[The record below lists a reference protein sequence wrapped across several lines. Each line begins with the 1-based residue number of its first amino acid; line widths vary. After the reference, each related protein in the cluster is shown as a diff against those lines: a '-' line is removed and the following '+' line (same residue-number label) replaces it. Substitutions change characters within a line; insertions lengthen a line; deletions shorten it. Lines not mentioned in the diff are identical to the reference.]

1 MRKESIF
8 ISFRLRITA
17 LVVSVAFFIGAN
29 WVWHQ
34 EVTRSSDH
42 LSVAAQAGKALSG
55 LEAAT
60 AAEIS
65 TLAEQ
70 IDQNGLQAAFRFKPK
85 VEWLSVFIYN
95 QDSLIW
101 WSDNNTA
108 PSINELKPGIR
119 HYRNGWYH
127 FTKKETKGY
136 TIAGLL
142 KIKNQYPYQNRFLV
156 NSFHPALC
164 VPDQYLLSLQDGE
177 NRFPVSGSSD
187 ELYLGIHPS
196 ESISPDGKTASLL
209 FVASFILFAIFL
221 WLVVAGKPRFKLAAA
236 TTVLVFFICL
246 KAAGVIF
253 QYPAALYSLPLF
265 SPSHYASSLLLNS
278 LGDLLFS
285 VAILAGL
292 IVIVFRTPWMR
303 KGHHPLPDNQRS
315 SISIGMVASV
325 SIPVAFIILYS
336 AFINYLIAGLI
347 INSRISFNI
356 SNVFELDGYSLAGVT
371 VTGIL
376 LFSFFKV
383 TEGFVRYM
391 QSSKAGVVTVA
402 VTGLITGSLLF
413 VLFLQM
419 DDATLFSDYTL
430 ISLLLTLLLTAF
442 TYWIRTRTAT
452 LNFFTRSMLTIF
464 AFSLFG
470 AHAISSYNNLKEQ
483 ENRKVLAA
491 KLENEQDQVAEY
503 LFDDLATAIAG
514 DVVVTRFFSLPFEEA
529 LAGMEETNVIEK
541 RLQQLYFTGYWSRY
555 DVSVRIFNNE
565 GLPINRGGDPTWS
578 IDFFNVRIRESSQ
591 PTSSRYLYF
600 SGNNSGRVT
609 YTGMIPVFSA
619 DDRNVQNGTIAVSL
633 VSKLL
638 PGEGGFPELLLSEK
652 VPQRRDISNYSFASY
667 RDHVLNNQSGSFS
680 YMVSDRSYEKFLD
693 PDQQYQFHHRGGYCH
708 LFYRS
713 SPESLLVISTKM
725 PEVPE
730 YLTFFSYLFSF
741 YALCFILIYV
751 LMALLRGR
759 DQIAFNFKN
768 RIQATVIVI
777 VIATMLMIG
786 GATVFYIFRN
796 HSGNINANA
805 NERMRSMLLAIRDE
819 LSARSLDA
827 MDISD
832 EMNYTF
838 SRIAGILNTD
848 FSIFSQQGQLLYST
862 QPKIYDQQLM
872 ARTMNRSAMNALS
885 GEGQSLYIQYEEI
898 GKLSFLSAYEPVR
911 NNNNEIIGYINLPY
925 FSRQDEL
932 KKDISA
938 FLVALINIYVLLFA
952 AAIFLTFIISNR
964 ITQPLQIIQQRLS
977 RITLGKRNELIE
989 WNRDD
994 EIGALVKEYNRM
1006 VEELTESAD
1015 KLARSER
1022 ESAWREMAKQVAH
1035 EIKNPLT
1042 PMKLS
1047 VQHLQRAWKEQHPD
1061 LERIMQR
1068 FSQTLIEQ
1076 IDTLSNIATEF
1087 SNFAK
1092 MPKANRER
1100 TDLSQVIRNVVALHS
1115 ANENV
1120 TITFYEHPGNAY
1132 FVYAD
1137 REQMVRVF
1145 TNLIKNA
1152 IQAIPDNRSGH
1163 VHIEM
1168 KKENGMIR
1176 VNVKDNG
1183 IGIPDSE
1190 RDRIFT
1196 PNFTTKT
1203 GGMGLGLAMVKNIVD
1218 LSGGNISFESETDAG
1233 TVFTL
1238 VLPYFA
1244 EDHSGLKK

>member
-1 MRKESIF
+1 MNLS
-8 ISFRLRITA
+8 RIRIVA
-17 LVVSVAFFIGAN
+17 LVFSAALFAAAN
-29 WVWHQ
+29 WVWYRD
-34 EVTRSSDH
+34 TAKTADH
-42 LSVAAQAGKALSG
+42 ATVAVEAGEKLSG
-55 LEAAT
+55 LEAVT
-60 AAEIS
+60 FSKIKN
-65 TLAEQ
+65 LA
-70 IDQNGLQAAFRFKPK
+70 DQVGQSGLSAVKQFENE
-85 VEWLSVFIYN
+85 VEWLSLFVYDN
-95 QDSLIW
+95 DSLVW
-101 WSDNNTA
+101 WSDNNIA
-108 PSINELKPGIR
+108 PAFSDLDPGIR
-119 HYRNGWYH
+119 LYRNGWYL
-127 FTKKETKGY
+127 FQKQTAGDY
-136 TIAGLL
+136 TVAGLL
-142 KIKNQYPYQNRFLV
+142 KIKNQYPFQNRFLL
-156 NSFHPALC
+156 NNFHPGLC
-164 VPDQYLLSLQDGE
+164 IPDNYLLSPEDGE
-177 NRFPVSGSSD
+177 HMFPVSSS
-187 ELYLGIHPS
+187 EHKLFLGINPA
-196 ESISPDGKTASLL
+196 EAASPDGTTSSII
-209 FVASFILFAIFL
+209 FVVSFILFGIFI
-221 WLVVAGKPRFKLAAA
+221 WLLIARRPMFDLNAAFA
-236 TTVLVFFICL
+236 VIFFFICL
-246 KAAGVIF
+246 RAAGALF

-278 LGDLLFS
+278 LGDLLFTA
-285 VAILAGL
+285 AILAGM
-292 IVIVFRTPWMR
+292 IVIVFRVPWVR
-303 KGHHPLPDNQRS
+303 KGHHQS
-315 SISIGMVASV
+315 TASTGHSV
-325 SIPVAFIILYS
+325 STRVIAAISIPVVFIILYS
-336 AFINYLIAGLI
+336 AFINHLLAGLI
-347 INSRISFNI
+347 INSKISFNI
-356 SNVFELDGYSLAGVT
+356 SNVFELDGYSLAGVM

-383 TEGFVRYM
+383 TEGFVRYI
-391 QSSKAGVVTVA
+391 QSSKTGIITVA
-402 VTGLITGSLLF
+402 ATGILTGLILFLLF
-413 VLFLQM
+413 RQF
-419 DDATLFSDYTL
+419 DDTALFSEYTFL
-430 ISLLLTLLLTAF
+430 SLLLTLIVTAF
-442 TYWIRTRTAT
+442 TYWISTKTAT

-464 AFSLFG
+464 AFSWFG

-503 LFDDLATAIAG
+503 LFDDLAAAISG
-514 DVVVTRFFSLPFEEA
+514 DAVINRFFSLPFEDA
-529 LAGMEETNVIEK
+529 LAGMEEANIIEK

-555 DVSVRIFNNE
+555 DISVRIFNE
-565 GLPINRGGDPTWS
+565 TGLPINRGGDPTWS
-578 IDFFNVRIRESSQ
+578 IDFFNNRVRESSQ
-591 PTSSRYLYF
+591 PTASRFLYF
-600 SGNNSGRVT
+600 SGNNSGRIT
-609 YTGMIPVFSA
+609 YTGMIPVYGNNGTS
-619 DDRNVQNGTIAVSL
+619 VQKGTIAITL

-638 PGEGGFPELLLSEK
+638 PGEGGFPELLLSDK
-652 VPQRRDISNYSFASY
+652 VPQQRDISNYSFASY
-667 RDHVLNNQSGSFS
+667 RDHELNNQSGSFS
-680 YMVSDRSYEKFLD
+680 YKVSDSSYEKFLAAD
-693 PDQQYQFHHRGGYCH
+693 EQYQFHHIDGYCH
-708 LFYRS
+708 LFYRPAS
-713 SPESLLVISTKM
+713 GSLLVISTRM

-741 YALCFILIYV
+741 YAICFIVIYV
-751 LMALLRGR
+751 LMAFLRGR
-759 DQIAFNFKN
+759 NQIAFNFKN

-796 HSGNINANA
+796 HTGNINANA
-805 NERMRSMLLAIRDE
+805 NERMRSMLMAIRDE
-819 LSARSLDA
+819 LTARSLA
-827 MDISD
+827 SVDIND

-848 FSIFSQQGQLLYST
+848 FSIFSRKGQLIYST
-862 QPKIYDQQLM
+862 QPKIYEQQLI
-872 ARTMNRSAMNALS
+872 AKTMNRRALYALS
-885 GEGQSLYIQYEEI
+885 GEGKSLHIQYEEI
-898 GKLSFLSAYEPVR
+898 GRLSFLSAYEPVR
-911 NNNNEIIGYINLPY
+911 NNNNEVIGYINLPY

-932 KKDISA
+932 MKDISA

-1015 KLARSER
+1015 KLARSEL
-1022 ESAWREMAKQVAH
+1022 ESAWRQMAKQVAH

-1061 LERIMQR
+1061 LDRIMQR

-1115 ANENV
+1115 VNENV

-1152 IQAIPDNRSGH
+1152 IQAIPDNREGH

-1168 KKENGMIR
+1168 KKENGMIH
-1176 VNVKDNG
+1176 VTVKDNG
-1183 IGIPDSE
+1183 IGIPDNE

-1203 GGMGLGLAMVKNIVD
+1203 GGMGLGLAMVKNIVE
-1218 LSGGNISFESETDAG
+1218 SCGGSVRFESRPDES
-1233 TVFTL
+1233 TVFYL
-1238 VLPYFA
+1238 LLPVYSE
-1244 EDHSGLKK
+1244 EDK

>member
-1 MRKESIF
+1 MNLQ
-8 ISFRLRITA
+8 RLRITA
-17 LVVSVAFFIGAN
+17 LVISAVLFLAAN
-29 WVWHQ
+29 WMWHQ
-34 EVTRSSDH
+34 EVARSADH
-42 LSVAAQAGKALSG
+42 VSVAVEAGKALSG

-60 AAEIS
+60 VSEIS
-65 TLAEQ
+65 TLSRQ
-70 IDQNGLQAAFRFKPK
+70 IEKNGLESAFVNKSR
-85 VEWLSVFIYN
+85 VEWLSIFIYD

-101 WSDNNTA
+101 WSDNNIA
-108 PSINELKPGIR
+108 PAFQELEPGIR
-119 HYRNGWYH
+119 PFRNGWYL
-127 FTKKETKGY
+127 FSKQQTGKLTV
-136 TIAGLL
+136 AGLL
-142 KIKNQYPYQNRFLV
+142 KIKNQYPFQNRFLV
-156 NSFHPALC
+156 NSFHPSLC
-164 VPDQYLLSLQDGE
+164 IPDAYMLSLQGGE
-177 NRFPVSGSSD
+177 NRFPVSGSSH
-187 ELYLGIHPS
+187 ELYLGINPS
-196 ESISPDGKTASLL
+196 ESVVPEGQTASALY
-209 FVASFILFAIFL
+209 VASFILFAVFL
-221 WLVVAGKPRFKLAAA
+221 WLAVARKTRFDLTAAI
-236 TTVLVFFICL
+236 TVLIFFMCL

-278 LGDLLFS
+278 LGDLMFS
-285 VAILAGL
+285 VAILAAL
-292 IVIVFRTPWMR
+292 IVIIFRIPQLR
-303 KGHHPLPDNQRS
+303 KGFLQAGTDQS
-315 SISIGMVASV
+315 KSV
-325 SIPVAFIILYS
+325 SPSVIAAISVPVVFIVLYS
-336 AFINYLIAGLI
+336 AFINHLLAGLI
-347 INSRISFNI
+347 INSKISFNI
-356 SNVFELDGYSLAGVT
+356 SNVFELDGYSLAGVN
-371 VTGIL
+371 VTGML

-383 TEGFVRYM
+383 CEGFVRYI
-391 QSSKAGVVTVA
+391 QSSKAGIVTV
-402 VTGLITGSLLF
+402 LITGVITSALLF
-413 VLFLQM
+413 LIFQM
-419 DDATLFSDYTL
+419 AGDYAFFAGYR
-430 ISLLLTLLLTAF
+430 IGSLLLTLLLVVF
-442 TYWIRTRTAT
+442 VFWIRTQNVT

-503 LFDDLATAIAG
+503 LFDDLASAIAK
-514 DVVVTRFFSLPFEEA
+514 DVVVKRFFSLPFEEA
-529 LAGMEETNVIEK
+529 LAGMEESNIIEK

-555 DVSVRIFNNE
+555 DISVRIFNGE

-578 IDFFNVRIRESSQ
+578 IDFFNSRIRESSQ
-591 PTSSRYLYF
+591 PTASRYLHF

-609 YTGMIPVFSA
+609 YTGMIPVFDENNNS
-619 DDRNVQNGTIAVSL
+619 VQTGTIAVTL
-633 VSKLL
+633 ASKLL
-638 PGEGGFPELLLSEK
+638 PGEGGFPELLLSDK
-652 VPQRRDISNYSFASY
+652 VPQRRDISSYSFASY
-667 RDHVLNNQSGSFS
+667 RNHSLSNQSGTFS
-680 YMVSDRSYEKFLD
+680 YRVTDSAYHKLLR
-693 PDQQYQFHHRGGYCH
+693 PGQQYQFHHFDGFCH

-713 SPESLLVISTKM
+713 SAESLLVISTKM

-741 YALCFILIYV
+741 YAICFILIYL
-751 LMALLRGR
+751 LMSLLQGR
-759 DQIAFNFKN
+759 DRIAFNFKN

-777 VIATMLMIG
+777 VISTMLMIG

-796 HSGNINANA
+796 HSSNINNSA

-819 LSARSLDA
+819 LSARSLQSI
-827 MDISD
+827 DISD

-848 FSIFSQQGQLLYST
+848 FSIFSRQGQLIYST
-862 QPKIYDQQLM
+862 QPKIYDQQLI
-872 ARTMNRSAMNALS
+872 ARNMDRGALNALA
-885 GEGQSLYIQYEEI
+885 GEGKSLHIQYEEI

-932 KKDISA
+932 KKDIST

-977 RITLGKRNELIE
+977 GIRLGKRNELIE

-994 EIGALVKEYNRM
+994 EIGALVREYNRM

-1092 MPKANRER
+1092 MPRANREK
-1100 TDLSQVIRNVVALHS
+1100 TDLSAIIRNVVSLHS
-1115 ANENV
+1115 LNDHI
-1120 TITFYEHPGNAY
+1120 TITFYEHPGREY
-1132 FVYAD
+1132 SVYAD
-1137 REQMVRVF
+1137 REQMIRVF

-1152 IQAIPDNRSGH
+1152 IQAIPDNRTGH
-1163 VHIEM
+1163 IHIEM
-1168 KKENGMIR
+1168 KSDNGKVSVAVR
-1176 VNVKDNG
+1176 DNG
-1183 IGIPDSE
+1183 IGIPENE
-1190 RDRIFT
+1190 RGRIFT

-1203 GGMGLGLAMVKNIVD
+1203 GGMGLGLAMVKNIVE
-1218 LSGGNISFESETDAG
+1218 LSGGSISFDSTAG
-1233 TVFTL
+1233 EGTTFTL
-1238 VLPYFA
+1238 LLPSYT
-1244 EDHSGLKK
+1244 EELS